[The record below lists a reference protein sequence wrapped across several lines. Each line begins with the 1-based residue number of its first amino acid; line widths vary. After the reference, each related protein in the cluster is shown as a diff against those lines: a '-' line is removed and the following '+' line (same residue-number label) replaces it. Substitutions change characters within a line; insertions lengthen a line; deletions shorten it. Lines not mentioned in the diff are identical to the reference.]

1 MKYLYNPSNNMAMP
15 FSQKVYERRRDLVIL
30 DKPQLDRVLRGEDIQ
45 SVLHGGAPAATKKPA
60 QRDGTVNLQLHVGD
74 TVTSGLNKPAE
85 KVGGEQ
91 PAPKQE
97 PAQEPKPTQ
106 EQPAPAPE
114 DQGEQEPKP
123 AQEPA
128 PKGEGDADPF
138 ANSEGAGAPA
148 PKKEGEGEP
157 APAAPR
163 DFAGIDRTNVTR
175 ELFESVTDE
184 ELPIFAKN
192 VLGLDVEMNP
202 STEDKAS
209 IDLAAW
215 RADVRVQVGKQVTKA
230 LRKQALTGSNK

>member
-1 MKYLYNPSNNMAMP
+1 MKYLYNPSNLMAIP
-15 FSQKVYERRRDLVIL
+15 FSQKIYERRRDLVVL
-30 DKPQLDRVLRGEDIQ
+30 DKPQLDRVLRGEDVQ
-45 SVLHGGAPAATKKPA
+45 SVLHGGAPAATKRSA

-74 TVTSGLNKPAE
+74 TVTSGLN
-85 KVGGEQ
+85 Q
-91 PAPKQE
+91 PAQKN
-97 PAQEPKPTQ
+97 
-106 EQPAPAPE
+106 
-114 DQGEQEPKP
+114 GEQERKP

-128 PKGEGDADPF
+128 PKKEGDTDPF
-138 ANSEGAGAPA
+138 ANGADAGTPA
-148 PKKEGEGEP
+148 PEKKNGEGEP

-230 LRKQALTGSNK
+230 LRKQALTGSR

>member
-1 MKYLYNPSNNMAMP
+1 MKYLYNPSNLMAIP
-15 FSQKVYERRRDLVIL
+15 FSQQIYERRRDLVVL

-45 SVLHGGAPAATKKPA
+45 SVLHGGAPAATKKPS
-60 QRDGTVNLQLHVGD
+60 QRDGTVNLQLCVGD
-74 TVTSGLNKPAE
+74 TVTSGLNQIAQKE
-85 KVGGEQ
+85 GGH
-91 PAPKQE
+91 E
-97 PAQEPKPTQ
+97 PN
-106 EQPAPAPE
+106 
-114 DQGEQEPKP
+114 P

-128 PKGEGDADPF
+128 PKKEGDADPF
-138 ANSEGAGAPA
+138 ANGEGAGAPA
-148 PKKEGEGEP
+148 PKKDGESEA
-157 APAAPR
+157 APDAPR

-230 LRKQALTGSNK
+230 LRKQALTGSR

>member
-1 MKYLYNPSNNMAMP
+1 MKYLYNPSNKMAMP
-15 FSQKVYERRRDLVIL
+15 FSQKIYERRRDLVVL

-45 SVLHGGAPAATKKPA
+45 PMLHGGAPVAAQQTA
-60 QRDGTVNLQLHVGD
+60 QRDGTINLQLHVGD
-74 TVTSGLNKPAE
+74 TVTSGLNL
-85 KVGGEQ
+85 
-91 PAPKQE
+91 
-97 PAQEPKPTQ
+97 PAQKK
-106 EQPAPAPE
+106 
-114 DQGEQEPKP
+114 GGQEPKP

-128 PKGEGDADPF
+128 PKKEGDADPF
-138 ANSEGAGAPA
+138 ANGEGAGAPA
-148 PKKEGEGEP
+148 PKNEGEGES

>member
-1 MKYLYNPSNNMAMP
+1 MKYLYNPSNKMAMP
-15 FSQKVYERRRDLVIL
+15 FSQKIYERRRDLVVL

-45 SVLHGGAPAATKKPA
+45 SVLHGGAPIAAKKTA

-74 TVTSGLNKPAE
+74 TVTSGLN
-85 KVGGEQ
+85 Q
-91 PAPKQE
+91 PAQKKGGQE
-97 PAQEPKPTQ
+97 PN
-106 EQPAPAPE
+106 
-114 DQGEQEPKP
+114 P

-128 PKGEGDADPF
+128 PKKEGDADPF
-138 ANSEGAGAPA
+138 ANGDGAGAPS
-148 PKKEGEGEP
+148 PKKEGEGE
-157 APAAPR
+157 AALAAPR

-230 LRKQALTGSNK
+230 LRKQALTGSR

>member
-1 MKYLYNPSNNMAMP
+1 MKYLYNPSNLMAIP
-15 FSQKVYERRRDLVIL
+15 FSQKIYERRRDLVVL

-45 SVLHGGAPAATKKPA
+45 SVLHGGAPAATKRSA

-74 TVTSGLNKPAE
+74 TVTSGLN
-85 KVGGEQ
+85 Q
-91 PAPKQE
+91 PAQK
-97 PAQEPKPTQ
+97 KDS
-106 EQPAPAPE
+106 EQ
-114 DQGEQEPKP
+114 
-123 AQEPA
+123 PA
-128 PKGEGDADPF
+128 PKGEGDTDLF
-138 ANSEGAGAPA
+138 ANGADAGTPA
-148 PKKEGEGEP
+148 PEKKNGEGEP

-230 LRKQALTGSNK
+230 LRKQALTGSR

>member
-1 MKYLYNPSNNMAMP
+1 MKYLYNPSNLMAIP
-15 FSQKVYERRRDLVIL
+15 FSQKIYERRRDLVVL

-45 SVLHGGAPAATKKPA
+45 SVLHGGAPAATKRSA
-60 QRDGTVNLQLHVGD
+60 QRDGAVNLQLHVGD
-74 TVTSGLNKPAE
+74 TVTSGLNQLAQK
-85 KVGGEQ
+85 KDGEQ
-91 PAPKQE
+91 
-97 PAQEPKPTQ
+97 
-106 EQPAPAPE
+106 
-114 DQGEQEPKP
+114 P

-128 PKGEGDADPF
+128 PKGEGDTDPF
-138 ANSEGAGAPA
+138 ANGEGDPA

-230 LRKQALTGSNK
+230 LRKQALTGSR

>member
-1 MKYLYNPSNNMAMP
+1 MKYLYNPSNLMAIP
-15 FSQKVYERRRDLVIL
+15 FSQKIYERRRDLVVL
-30 DKPQLDRVLRGEDIQ
+30 DKPQLDRVLRGEDVQ
-45 SVLHGGAPAATKKPA
+45 SVLHGGAPAATKRSA

-74 TVTSGLNKPAE
+74 TVTSGLN
-85 KVGGEQ
+85 Q
-91 PAPKQE
+91 
-97 PAQEPKPTQ
+97 
-106 EQPAPAPE
+106 
-114 DQGEQEPKP
+114 P

-128 PKGEGDADPF
+128 PKGEGDTDLF
-138 ANSEGAGAPA
+138 ANGADAGTPA
-148 PKKEGEGEP
+148 PEKKNGEGEP

-215 RADVRVQVGKQVTKA
+215 RTDVRVQVGKQVTKA
-230 LRKQALTGSNK
+230 LRKQALTGSR

>member
-1 MKYLYNPSNNMAMP
+1 MKYLYNPSNLMAIP
-15 FSQKVYERRRDLVIL
+15 FSQKIYERRRDLVVL
-30 DKPQLDRVLRGEDIQ
+30 DKPQLDRVLRGEDVQ
-45 SVLHGGAPAATKKPA
+45 SVLHGGAPAATKRSA

-74 TVTSGLNKPAE
+74 TVTSGLNQPAQ
-85 KVGGEQ
+85 KNGEQ
-91 PAPKQE
+91 ERK
-97 PAQEPKPTQ
+97 PAQE
-106 EQPAPAPE
+106 
-114 DQGEQEPKP
+114 P

-128 PKGEGDADPF
+128 PKGEGDTDPF
-138 ANSEGAGAPA
+138 ANGADAGANA
-148 PKKEGEGEP
+148 PEKKEGEGEP

-230 LRKQALTGSNK
+230 LRKQALTGSR

>member
-1 MKYLYNPSNNMAMP
+1 MKYLYNPSNLMAIP
-15 FSQKVYERRRDLVIL
+15 FSQKIYERRRDLVVL
-30 DKPQLDRVLRGEDIQ
+30 DKPQLDRVLRGEDVQ
-45 SVLHGGAPAATKKPA
+45 SVLHGGAPAATKRSA

-74 TVTSGLNKPAE
+74 TVTSGLN
-85 KVGGEQ
+85 Q
-91 PAPKQE
+91 PAQKNG
-97 PAQEPKPTQ
+97 
-106 EQPAPAPE
+106 
-114 DQGEQEPKP
+114 GEQEPKP

-128 PKGEGDADPF
+128 QEPAPKKEGDTDPF
-138 ANSEGAGAPA
+138 ANGEGAPA

-175 ELFESVTDE
+175 ELFESVTDD
-184 ELPIFAKN
+184 ELPILAKN

-230 LRKQALTGSNK
+230 VRKQALTGYNK

>member
-1 MKYLYNPSNNMAMP
+1 MKYLYNPSNLMAIP
-15 FSQKVYERRRDLVIL
+15 FSQKIYERRRDLVVL
-30 DKPQLDRVLRGEDIQ
+30 DKPQIDRVLRGEDIQ
-45 SVLHGGAPAATKKPA
+45 SVLHGGAPAATKRSA

-74 TVTSGLNKPAE
+74 IVTSGLNQPAQ
-85 KVGGEQ
+85 KNGGEQ
-91 PAPKQE
+91 
-97 PAQEPKPTQ
+97 
-106 EQPAPAPE
+106 
-114 DQGEQEPKP
+114 P

-128 PKGEGDADPF
+128 PKGDGDTDPF
-138 ANSEGAGAPA
+138 ANGEGAGAPA
-148 PKKEGEGEP
+148 PKKKEGEDAP

-202 STEDKAS
+202 STDDGAS

>member
-1 MKYLYNPSNNMAMP
+1 MKYLYNPSNLMAIP
-15 FSQKVYERRRDLVIL
+15 FSQKIYERRRDLVVL

-45 SVLHGGAPAATKKPA
+45 SVLHGGAPAATKRSA

-74 TVTSGLNKPAE
+74 TVTSGLNQPAQ
-85 KVGGEQ
+85 KKDGEQ
-91 PAPKQE
+91 PAQ
-97 PAQEPKPTQ
+97 
-106 EQPAPAPE
+106 
-114 DQGEQEPKP
+114 D
-123 AQEPA
+123 PA

-138 ANSEGAGAPA
+138 ANGEGAGAPA
-148 PKKEGEGEP
+148 PEKKEGEGEP

-192 VLGLDVEMNP
+192 VLGLDVEMSP

-230 LRKQALTGSNK
+230 LRKQALTGSR

>member
-1 MKYLYNPSNNMAMP
+1 MKYLYNPSNLMAIP
-15 FSQKVYERRRDLVIL
+15 FSQKIYERRRDLVVL

-45 SVLHGGAPAATKKPA
+45 SVLHGGAPAATKRSA

-74 TVTSGLNKPAE
+74 TVTSGLNRPAQ
-85 KVGGEQ
+85 KKGEQ
-91 PAPKQE
+91 ERK
-97 PAQEPKPTQ
+97 PAQE
-106 EQPAPAPE
+106 
-114 DQGEQEPKP
+114 P

-128 PKGEGDADPF
+128 PKKEGDTDPF
-138 ANSEGAGAPA
+138 ANGEGAPA

-215 RADVRVQVGKQVTKA
+215 RPDVRVQVGKQVTKA
-230 LRKQALTGSNK
+230 LRKQALTGSR

>member
-1 MKYLYNPSNNMAMP
+1 MKYLYNPSNLMAIP
-15 FSQKVYERRRDLVIL
+15 FSQKIYERRRDLVVL
-30 DKPQLDRVLRGEDIQ
+30 DKPQLDRVLRGEDVQ
-45 SVLHGGAPAATKKPA
+45 SVLHGGAPDATKRSA

-74 TVTSGLNKPAE
+74 TVTSGLNRPAQ
-85 KVGGEQ
+85 KKGGEQ
-91 PAPKQE
+91 PAQ
-97 PAQEPKPTQ
+97 
-106 EQPAPAPE
+106 
-114 DQGEQEPKP
+114 DP

-128 PKGEGDADPF
+128 PKGEGDTDPF
-138 ANSEGAGAPA
+138 ANGSDAGANA
-148 PKKEGEGEP
+148 PEKKEGDGEP

-230 LRKQALTGSNK
+230 LRKQALTGSR

>member
-1 MKYLYNPSNNMAMP
+1 MKYLYNPSNKMAMP
-15 FSQKVYERRRDLVIL
+15 FSQKVYERRRDLVVL

-45 SVLHGGAPAATKKPA
+45 SVLHGGAPAATKRSA
-60 QRDGTVNLQLHVGD
+60 QRDGTINLQLHVGD
-74 TVTSGLNKPAE
+74 TVTSGLNQPAQ
-85 KVGGEQ
+85 KKGGEQ
-91 PAPKQE
+91 SAPKA
-97 PAQEPKPTQ
+97 AQEPKP
-106 EQPAPAPE
+106 EH
-114 DQGEQEPKP
+114 
-123 AQEPA
+123 EPA
-128 PKGEGDADPF
+128 PKGQGDTDPF
-138 ANSEGAGAPA
+138 SNGDGAGAPA
-148 PKKEGEGEP
+148 PKKEGEGEA

>member
-1 MKYLYNPSNNMAMP
+1 MKYLYNPSNLMAIP
-15 FSQKVYERRRDLVIL
+15 FSQKIYERRRDLVVL

-45 SVLHGGAPAATKKPA
+45 SVLHGGAPAATKRSA

-74 TVTSGLNKPAE
+74 TVTSGLNQPAQR
-85 KVGGEQ
+85 KGGEQ
-91 PAPKQE
+91 
-97 PAQEPKPTQ
+97 
-106 EQPAPAPE
+106 
-114 DQGEQEPKP
+114 P

-128 PKGEGDADPF
+128 PTGEGDTDPF
-138 ANSEGAGAPA
+138 ANGEGDPA
-148 PKKEGEGEP
+148 PKTEGEGEP

-202 STEDKAS
+202 STDDGAS

-230 LRKQALTGSNK
+230 LRKQALTGSR

>member
-1 MKYLYNPSNNMAMP
+1 MKYLYNPSNLMAIP
-15 FSQKVYERRRDLVIL
+15 FSQKIYERRRDLVVL
-30 DKPQLDRVLRGEDIQ
+30 DKPQLDRVLRGEDVQ
-45 SVLHGGAPAATKKPA
+45 SVLHGGAPAATKRSA

-74 TVTSGLNKPAE
+74 TVTSGLN
-85 KVGGEQ
+85 Q
-91 PAPKQE
+91 
-97 PAQEPKPTQ
+97 
-106 EQPAPAPE
+106 
-114 DQGEQEPKP
+114 P

-128 PKGEGDADPF
+128 PKGEGDTDLF
-138 ANSEGAGAPA
+138 ANGADAGTPA
-148 PKKEGEGEP
+148 PEKKNGEGEP

-202 STEDKAS
+202 STDDGAS

-230 LRKQALTGSNK
+230 LRKQALTGSR

>member
-1 MKYLYNPSNNMAMP
+1 MKYLYNPSNLMAIP
-15 FSQKVYERRRDLVIL
+15 FSQKIYERRRDLVVL
-30 DKPQLDRVLRGEDIQ
+30 DKPQLDRVLRGEDVQ
-45 SVLHGGAPAATKKPA
+45 SVLHGGAPAATKRSA

-74 TVTSGLNKPAE
+74 TVTSGLN
-85 KVGGEQ
+85 Q
-91 PAPKQE
+91 
-97 PAQEPKPTQ
+97 
-106 EQPAPAPE
+106 
-114 DQGEQEPKP
+114 P

-128 PKGEGDADPF
+128 PKGEGDTDLF
-138 ANSEGAGAPA
+138 ANGADAGTPA
-148 PKKEGEGEP
+148 PEKKNGEGEP

-230 LRKQALTGSNK
+230 LRKQALTGSR

>member
-1 MKYLYNPSNNMAMP
+1 MKYLYNPSNLMAIP
-15 FSQKVYERRRDLVIL
+15 FSQKIYERRRDLVVL

-45 SVLHGGAPAATKKPA
+45 SVLHGGAPADTKKPA

-74 TVTSGLNKPAE
+74 TVTSGLN
-85 KVGGEQ
+85 Q
-91 PAPKQE
+91 PAQKE
-97 PAQEPKPTQ
+97 
-106 EQPAPAPE
+106 
-114 DQGEQEPKP
+114 GGQEPKP

-128 PKGEGDADPF
+128 QESAPKNDGDTDPF
-138 ANSEGAGAPA
+138 ANGDGAPA
-148 PKKEGEGEP
+148 PKKEDEGKP

>member
-1 MKYLYNPSNNMAMP
+1 MKYLYNPSNLMAIP
-15 FSQKVYERRRDLVIL
+15 FSQKIYERRRDLVIL

-45 SVLHGGAPAATKKPA
+45 SVLHGGAPDAAKKPA
-60 QRDGTVNLQLHVGD
+60 QKDGTVNLQLHVGD
-74 TVTSGLNKPAE
+74 TVTSGLN
-85 KVGGEQ
+85 Q
-91 PAPKQE
+91 PAQKKGGQE
-97 PAQEPKPTQ
+97 PN
-106 EQPAPAPE
+106 
-114 DQGEQEPKP
+114 P

-128 PKGEGDADPF
+128 PKKEGDTDPF
-138 ANSEGAGAPA
+138 ANGAGAGASA
-148 PKKEGEGEP
+148 PEKKDGEP

-202 STEDKAS
+202 STEDRAS

>member
-1 MKYLYNPSNNMAMP
+1 MKYLYNPSNLMATP
-15 FSQKVYERRRDLVIL
+15 FSQKIYERRRDLVVL
-30 DKPQLDRVLRGEDIQ
+30 DKSQLNRVLRGEDIQ
-45 SVLHGGAPAATKKPA
+45 SVLHGGAPAAMKKSA
-60 QRDGTVNLQLHVGD
+60 QKDGTVNLQLNVGD
-74 TVTSGLNKPAE
+74 TVTSGLNQPAQ
-85 KVGGEQ
+85 KKGGEH
-91 PAPKQE
+91 PAPQL
-97 PAQEPKPTQ
+97 
-106 EQPAPAPE
+106 
-114 DQGEQEPKP
+114 
-123 AQEPA
+123 A
-128 PKGEGDADPF
+128 PKDKGDADPF
-138 ANSEGAGAPA
+138 AHGEGASAPA
-148 PKKEGEGEP
+148 PEKEGEGEA

-230 LRKQALTGSNK
+230 LRKQALTGSR

>member
-1 MKYLYNPSNNMAMP
+1 MKYLYNPSNLMAIP
-15 FSQKVYERRRDLVIL
+15 FSQKIYERRRDLVVL

-45 SVLHGGAPAATKKPA
+45 SVLHGGAPAATKRSA

-74 TVTSGLNKPAE
+74 TVTSGLN
-85 KVGGEQ
+85 Q
-91 PAPKQE
+91 
-97 PAQEPKPTQ
+97 
-106 EQPAPAPE
+106 
-114 DQGEQEPKP
+114 P

-128 PKGEGDADPF
+128 PKGEGDTDLF
-138 ANSEGAGAPA
+138 ANGADAGTPA
-148 PKKEGEGEP
+148 PEKKNGEGEP

-230 LRKQALTGSNK
+230 LRKQALTGSR

>member
-1 MKYLYNPSNNMAMP
+1 MKYLYNPSNRMAMP
-15 FSQKVYERRRDLVIL
+15 FSQKIYERRRDLVVL
-30 DKPQLDRVLRGEDIQ
+30 DKPQLDRVLRGEDVQ
-45 SVLHGGAPAATKKPA
+45 SVLHGGAPAATKRSA

-74 TVTSGLNKPAE
+74 TVTSGLN
-85 KVGGEQ
+85 Q
-91 PAPKQE
+91 PAQKN
-97 PAQEPKPTQ
+97 
-106 EQPAPAPE
+106 
-114 DQGEQEPKP
+114 GEQEPKP

-128 PKGEGDADPF
+128 QEPAPKKEGDTDPF
-138 ANSEGAGAPA
+138 ANGEGAPA

-157 APAAPR
+157 APSAPR

-175 ELFESVTDE
+175 ELFESVTDD

-215 RADVRVQVGKQVTKA
+215 RADVRIQVGKQVTKA
-230 LRKQALTGSNK
+230 LRKQALTGYNK

>member
-1 MKYLYNPSNNMAMP
+1 MKYLYNPSNKMAMP
-15 FSQKVYERRRDLVIL
+15 FSQKIYERRRDLVIL

-45 SVLHGGAPAATKKPA
+45 SVLHGGAPAATKNPS

-74 TVTSGLNKPAE
+74 TVTSGLN
-85 KVGGEQ
+85 Q
-91 PAPKQE
+91 PAQKKGGQE
-97 PAQEPKPTQ
+97 PN
-106 EQPAPAPE
+106 
-114 DQGEQEPKP
+114 P

-128 PKGEGDADPF
+128 PKKEGDADPF
-138 ANSEGAGAPA
+138 ANGEGAVAPA

-230 LRKQALTGSNK
+230 LRKQALTGSR

>member
-1 MKYLYNPSNNMAMP
+1 MKYLYNPSNKMAMP
-15 FSQKVYERRRDLVIL
+15 FSQKIYERRRDLVVL

-45 SVLHGGAPAATKKPA
+45 SVLHGGAPAATKKTA

-74 TVTSGLNKPAE
+74 TVTSGLN
-85 KVGGEQ
+85 Q
-91 PAPKQE
+91 PAQKKGGQE
-97 PAQEPKPTQ
+97 PN
-106 EQPAPAPE
+106 
-114 DQGEQEPKP
+114 P

-128 PKGEGDADPF
+128 PKKEGDADPF
-138 ANSEGAGAPA
+138 ANGDGAGAPS
-148 PKKEGEGEP
+148 PKKEGEGE
-157 APAAPR
+157 AALAAPR

-230 LRKQALTGSNK
+230 LRKQALTGSR

>member
-1 MKYLYNPSNNMAMP
+1 MKYLYNPSNLMAIP
-15 FSQKVYERRRDLVIL
+15 FSQKIYERRRDLVVL

-45 SVLHGGAPAATKKPA
+45 SVLHGGAPAATKKTA

-74 TVTSGLNKPAE
+74 TVTSGLN
-85 KVGGEQ
+85 Q
-91 PAPKQE
+91 PAQKKGGQE
-97 PAQEPKPTQ
+97 PNPAQEL
-106 EQPAPAPE
+106 
-114 DQGEQEPKP
+114 
-123 AQEPA
+123 AQN
-128 PKGEGDADPF
+128 GEGDADPF
-138 ANSEGAGAPA
+138 ANGEGAGAPA
-148 PKKEGEGEP
+148 PEKKNSEGEP
-157 APAAPR
+157 ATAAPR

-230 LRKQALTGSNK
+230 LRKQALTGSR

>member
-1 MKYLYNPSNNMAMP
+1 MKYLYNPSNLMAIP
-15 FSQKVYERRRDLVIL
+15 FSQKIYERRRDLVVL

-45 SVLHGGAPAATKKPA
+45 SVLHGGAPAATKRSA
-60 QRDGTVNLQLHVGD
+60 QRDGTVNLQLRVGD
-74 TVTSGLNKPAE
+74 TVTSGLNQPAQ
-85 KVGGEQ
+85 KNGGEQ
-91 PAPKQE
+91 
-97 PAQEPKPTQ
+97 
-106 EQPAPAPE
+106 
-114 DQGEQEPKP
+114 P

-128 PKGEGDADPF
+128 PKGDGDTDPF
-138 ANSEGAGAPA
+138 ANGEGAGVPA
-148 PKKEGEGEP
+148 PKREGEGEP

-202 STEDKAS
+202 SIEDRAS

-230 LRKQALTGSNK
+230 LRKQALTGSR

>member
-1 MKYLYNPSNNMAMP
+1 MKYLYNPSNLMAIP
-15 FSQKVYERRRDLVIL
+15 FSQKIYERRRDLVVL

-45 SVLHGGAPAATKKPA
+45 SVLHGGAPAATKRSA

-74 TVTSGLNKPAE
+74 TVTLGLNQPVQKN
-85 KVGGEQ
+85 GEQ
-91 PAPKQE
+91 ERK
-97 PAQEPKPTQ
+97 PAQE
-106 EQPAPAPE
+106 
-114 DQGEQEPKP
+114 P

-128 PKGEGDADPF
+128 PKGEGDTDPF
-138 ANSEGAGAPA
+138 ANGEGAGAPA
-148 PKKEGEGEP
+148 PKKEGEGES

-192 VLGLDVEMNP
+192 VLGLDVEMSP

-230 LRKQALTGSNK
+230 LRKQALTGSR

>member
-1 MKYLYNPSNNMAMP
+1 MKYLYNPSNLMAIP
-15 FSQKVYERRRDLVIL
+15 FSQKVYERRRDLVVL

-45 SVLHGGAPAATKKPA
+45 SVLHGGAPAATKRSA

-74 TVTSGLNKPAE
+74 TVTSGLN
-85 KVGGEQ
+85 Q
-91 PAPKQE
+91 PAQKKDEQE
-97 PAQEPKPTQ
+97 RKPAQE
-106 EQPAPAPE
+106 
-114 DQGEQEPKP
+114 P

-138 ANSEGAGAPA
+138 ANGEGVGASA
-148 PKKEGEGEP
+148 PEKKNSEGEP

-202 STEDKAS
+202 STDDKAS

-230 LRKQALTGSNK
+230 LRKQALTGSR

>member
-1 MKYLYNPSNNMAMP
+1 MKYLYNPSNLMAIP
-15 FSQKVYERRRDLVIL
+15 FSQKIYERRRDLVVL

-45 SVLHGGAPAATKKPA
+45 SVLHGGAPAATKRSA

-74 TVTSGLNKPAE
+74 TVTSGLNQPAQ
-85 KVGGEQ
+85 KNGEQ
-91 PAPKQE
+91 EQK
-97 PAQEPKPTQ
+97 PAQE
-106 EQPAPAPE
+106 
-114 DQGEQEPKP
+114 P

-128 PKGEGDADPF
+128 PKNDGDTDPF
-138 ANSEGAGAPA
+138 ANGEGAPA
-148 PKKEGEGEP
+148 PEKKEGDGEP
-157 APAAPR
+157 ATAAPR

-184 ELPIFAKN
+184 ELPIFAQN

-202 STEDKAS
+202 STDDGAS

-230 LRKQALTGSNK
+230 LRKQALTGSR

>member
-1 MKYLYNPSNNMAMP
+1 MKYLYNPSNLMATP
-15 FSQKVYERRRDLVIL
+15 FSQKIYERRRDLVIL
-30 DKPQLDRVLRGEDIQ
+30 DKSQLNRVLRGEDIQ
-45 SVLHGGAPAATKKPA
+45 SVLHGGAPAAMKKSA
-60 QRDGTVNLQLHVGD
+60 QKDGTVNLQLNVGD
-74 TVTSGLNKPAE
+74 TVTSGLNQPAQ
-85 KVGGEQ
+85 KKGGEQ
-91 PAPKQE
+91 PAQ
-97 PAQEPKPTQ
+97 QL
-106 EQPAPAPE
+106 
-114 DQGEQEPKP
+114 
-123 AQEPA
+123 A
-128 PKGEGDADPF
+128 PKDKGDADPF
-138 ANSEGAGAPA
+138 ANGEGASAPA
-148 PKKEGEGEP
+148 PEKEGEGEA

>member
-1 MKYLYNPSNNMAMP
+1 MKYLYNPSNKMAMP
-15 FSQKVYERRRDLVIL
+15 FSQKIYERRRDLVVL
-30 DKPQLDRVLRGEDIQ
+30 DKPQLDRVLRGEDVQ
-45 SVLHGGAPAATKKPA
+45 SVLHGGAPDAAKKPA

-74 TVTSGLNKPAE
+74 TVTSGLNQIAQKE
-85 KVGGEQ
+85 GG
-91 PAPKQE
+91 
-97 PAQEPKPTQ
+97 
-106 EQPAPAPE
+106 
-114 DQGEQEPKP
+114 QEPKP

-138 ANSEGAGAPA
+138 ANGEGVGASA
-148 PKKEGEGEP
+148 PKKEGEGEA

-175 ELFESVTDE
+175 ELFESVTDD

-215 RADVRVQVGKQVTKA
+215 RADVRIQVSKQVTKA
-230 LRKQALTGSNK
+230 LRKQALTGSR

>member
-1 MKYLYNPSNNMAMP
+1 MKYLYNPSNLMAIP
-15 FSQKVYERRRDLVIL
+15 FSQKIYERRRDLVVL

-45 SVLHGGAPAATKKPA
+45 SVLHGGAPAATKRSA

-74 TVTSGLNKPAE
+74 TVTSGLNRPAQ
-85 KVGGEQ
+85 KKDEQ
-91 PAPKQE
+91 ERK
-97 PAQEPKPTQ
+97 PAQEP
-106 EQPAPAPE
+106 E
-114 DQGEQEPKP
+114 
-123 AQEPA
+123 QEPA
-128 PKGEGDADPF
+128 PKGEGDTDPF
-138 ANSEGAGAPA
+138 ANGEGAGAPA
-148 PKKEGEGEP
+148 PKKEGGGEP

-230 LRKQALTGSNK
+230 LRKQALTGSR

>member
-1 MKYLYNPSNNMAMP
+1 MKYLYNPSNRMAMP
-15 FSQKVYERRRDLVIL
+15 FSQKIYERRHDLVVL

-45 SVLHGGAPAATKKPA
+45 SVLHGGAPAATKKTA

-74 TVTSGLNKPAE
+74 TVTSGLNQPVQKN
-85 KVGGEQ
+85 GEQ
-91 PAPKQE
+91 ERK
-97 PAQEPKPTQ
+97 PAQE
-106 EQPAPAPE
+106 
-114 DQGEQEPKP
+114 P

-128 PKGEGDADPF
+128 PKGEGDTDPF
-138 ANSEGAGAPA
+138 ANGEGAGAPA
-148 PKKEGEGEP
+148 PKKEGEGES

-202 STEDKAS
+202 SIEDKAS

-230 LRKQALTGSNK
+230 LRKQALTGSR

>member
-1 MKYLYNPSNNMAMP
+1 MKYLYNPSNLMAIP
-15 FSQKVYERRRDLVIL
+15 FSQKIYERRRDLVVL

-45 SVLHGGAPAATKKPA
+45 SVLHGGAPAATKRSA

-74 TVTSGLNKPAE
+74 TVTSGMN
-85 KVGGEQ
+85 Q
-91 PAPKQE
+91 PAQKN
-97 PAQEPKPTQ
+97 
-106 EQPAPAPE
+106 
-114 DQGEQEPKP
+114 GEQEPKP
-123 AQEPA
+123 EHEPEREPA
-128 PKGEGDADPF
+128 PKGEGDTDPF
-138 ANSEGAGAPA
+138 ANGADAGAPA
-148 PKKEGEGEP
+148 PEKNEGEGEP

-202 STEDKAS
+202 STEDRAS